1 MSRSRRRPGAPPP
14 AGPSTAPAEG
24 PAPAPAPGPGA
35 IAAPAAPAAPGPAP
49 AQTTQATQPTQTTQT
64 TQPTQPTQPTRTTR
78 PRSSKGS
85 KGGSPSLVA
94 TGLTKEYDDLAALNK
109 LNVKIGRGQR
119 VMIVGPNGSGKT
131 TFIRIAAGLLEPT
144 GGELRVLGAV
154 AGSLEAR
161 SVTSY
166 ISDNPVLYDDLSVI
180 EHLEYI
186 ARLHGAGDW
195 VERGWEVLE
204 RLGLDGR
211 ADDLPS
217 RFSRGLRQ
225 KVSIALGLCR
235 PFEVMLVDEPFVGLD
250 GPGKVALVELLDEEA
265 ARGASILV
273 ATHSLEFVAQADRC
287 IGLRDGQLSYDGPA
301 TAAVVQRLVGL

>member
-1 MSRSRRRPGAPPP
+1 MSRRRRGPAAVGTDSDVVEAATAIESSPTYAPAKP
-14 AGPSTAPAEG
+14 AGTAPAKPAGG
-24 PAPAPAPGPGA
+24 PRKQGA
-35 IAAPAAPAAPGPAP
+35 KAVK
-49 AQTTQATQPTQTTQT
+49 
-64 TQPTQPTQPTRTTR
+64 
-78 PRSSKGS
+78 S
-85 KGGSPSLVA
+85 SPSLVA
-94 TGLTKEYDDLAALNK
+94 SGLTKDYGDLVALNK
-109 LNVKIGRGQR
+109 LTVKIGRGQR

-131 TFIRIAAGLLEPT
+131 TLIRIAAGLLEPT

-195 VERGWEVLE
+195 VDRGWEVLE
-204 RLGLDGR
+204 RLGLDER
-211 ADDLPS
+211 AEDLPS

-235 PFEVMLVDEPFVGLD
+235 PFDVMLVDEPFVGLD
-250 GPGKVALVELLDEEA
+250 ALGKIALLELLDEEA

-273 ATHSLEFVAQADRC
+273 ATHSLDFVTQADRC

-301 TAAVVQRLVGL
+301 TPTVIQRLVGL

>member
-1 MSRSRRRPGAPPP
+1 MSRRRRSPAEATPDSDPVDLGSGRESTKPAGAAPPKPTGAPP
-14 AGPSTAPAEG
+14 
-24 PAPAPAPGPGA
+24 GA
-35 IAAPAAPAAPGPAP
+35 TPRKQGAKAAK
-49 AQTTQATQPTQTTQT
+49 
-64 TQPTQPTQPTRTTR
+64 
-78 PRSSKGS
+78 S
-85 KGGSPSLVA
+85 SPSLVA
-94 TGLTKEYDDLAALNK
+94 SGLTKDYGDLVALNK
-109 LNVKIGRGQR
+109 LTMKIGRGQR

-131 TFIRIAAGLLEPT
+131 TLIRIAAGLLEPT

-195 VERGWEVLE
+195 VDRGWEVLE
-204 RLGLDGR
+204 RLGLDER

-225 KVSIALGLCR
+225 KVSIALGICR

-250 GPGKVALVELLDEEA
+250 ALGKIALLELLDEEA

-273 ATHSLEFVAQADRC
+273 ATHSLDFVTQADRC
-287 IGLRDGQLSYDGPA
+287 LGLRDGQLSYDGPA
-301 TAAVVQRLVGL
+301 TPAVIQRLVGL

>member
-1 MSRSRRRPGAPPP
+1 MSRSRRRTSAP
-14 AGPSTAPAEG
+14 TAPAVELTGPVGAGRNAEPIGPSGPGTAADPSGAALDG
-24 PAPAPAPGPGA
+24 PAVE
-35 IAAPAAPAAPGPAP
+35 AAPAAPARPKQPA
-49 AQTTQATQPTQTTQT
+49 
-64 TQPTQPTQPTRTTR
+64 
-78 PRSSKGS
+78 RSKGSKGS

-94 TGLTKEYDDLAALNK
+94 TGLTKDYDDLAALNK
-109 LNVKIGRGQR
+109 LTLKIGRGQR

-131 TFIRIAAGLLEPT
+131 TFIRIAAGLLEPS

-195 VERGWEVLE
+195 VDRGWEVLE

-287 IGLRDGQLSYDGPA
+287 IGLRDGELSYDGPA

>member
-1 MSRSRRRPGAPPP
+1 M
-14 AGPSTAPAEG
+14 
-24 PAPAPAPGPGA
+24 
-35 IAAPAAPAAPGPAP
+35 
-49 AQTTQATQPTQTTQT
+49 
-64 TQPTQPTQPTRTTR
+64 
-78 PRSSKGS
+78 
-85 KGGSPSLVA
+85 VA
-94 TGLTKEYDDLAALNK
+94 SGLTKDYGDLLALDN
-109 LNVKIGRGQR
+109 LSVKIGRGQR

-180 EHLEYI
+180 EHLEYV

-195 VERGWEVLE
+195 VDRGWEVLE
-204 RLGLDGR
+204 RLGLDER

-235 PFEVMLVDEPFVGLD
+235 PFQVLLVDEPFVGLD
-250 GPGKVALVELLDEEA
+250 ALGKIALLELLGEEA
-265 ARGASILV
+265 GRGASIVV
-273 ATHSLEFVAQADRC
+273 ATHSLDFVDQAERC
-287 IGLRDGQLSYDGPA
+287 VGLRDGQLSYDGPA
-301 TAAVVQRLVGL
+301 TAAVIARLVGL